1 MSMHSCVRS
10 EYFRKFLRF
19 SFVGVFSG
27 TSVIWIFKSN
37 RNCVKHFTCL
47 QITVLLSRR
56 RAAAATTAATRA
68 STRPPTHTDST
79 AAPRTRQGRRAVPTR
94 TAGART
100 PPPST
105 RGPRASRAPAPNR
118 PRRLVLIKKI
128 SILNFQFQNFSI
140 LTNYYQLSVAN
151 LGTNFLRAQNF
162 SETHERVGGYKL
174 AKLTNLLLNFK
185 RFY

>member
-1 MSMHSCVRS
+1 M
-10 EYFRKFLRF
+10 
-19 SFVGVFSG
+19 GVFSG

-56 RAAAATTAATRA
+56 RAAPGTTVATRA

-94 TAGART
+94 TA

-105 RGPRASRAPAPNR
+105 KGPRASRAPAPNR

-128 SILNFQFQNFSI
+128 SIFNFQFQNFSI

-151 LGTNFLRAQNF
+151 LGTNF
-162 SETHERVGGYKL
+162 
-174 AKLTNLLLNFK
+174 
-185 RFY
+185 